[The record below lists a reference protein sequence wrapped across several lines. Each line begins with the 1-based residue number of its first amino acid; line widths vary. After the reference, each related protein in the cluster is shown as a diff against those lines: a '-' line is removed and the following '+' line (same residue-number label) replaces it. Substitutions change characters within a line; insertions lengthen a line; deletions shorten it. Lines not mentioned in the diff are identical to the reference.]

1 MEPLE
6 YLRIISSPVQS
17 NDIRAGSEHWQVEQ
31 RVHTTLIGLMQLTS
45 FTRRRFL
52 SGTIRTGALLG
63 IGQTSGLVSL
73 SPVTAA
79 ETKVSPSQ
87 VQFSTDTESIVRLLA
102 ETPQEGATE
111 MMVGLL
117 RSGVPYRK
125 LLAGLF
131 LVALQTRLEHNV
143 YVVHS
148 AHQLALDAPPGEQ
161 LLPIFWA
168 LANFKHWQKYHSRK
182 AIAFAA
188 LKGTLP
194 SSDKALADFRAGMD
208 NVDEEKA
215 SRAIIALARNEG
227 AHQVFDALWP
237 YAALNCQTIYHS
249 AVGLAN
255 LWRALETIGWQH
267 AEQMLRG
274 RVHMMLAGS
283 TAPLLQRGD
292 WTYVENRERA
302 RRSFAKLPPQ
312 WAGDK
317 SDPGLTRELLGLIR
331 EFKANEAADLALGR
345 LLAGKAQASAIWDA
359 VHLAAGELLMKKPHV
374 TYPVHSNTGAN
385 AIHYGFRASSNPEV
399 RLLLLLQGIGWQ
411 CHARKRVGELA
422 ASDATWKQK
431 ELRIDEVNPGKMA
444 EAPETAVAEIFL
456 SLGSQPDESARRAFA
471 VAQKHPDLELF
482 QQAAR
487 QLLFRK
493 VLAPDTHDIKY
504 PVAVFEDFHWV
515 SAEWR
520 PHLVASSVS
529 WLPGAD
535 KPDSPVWQEARE
547 AVKRI

>member
-1 MEPLE
+1 M
-6 YLRIISSPVQS
+6 QS
-17 NDIRAGSEHWQVEQ
+17 
-31 RVHTTLIGLMQLTS
+31 TS
-45 FTRRRFL
+45 LTRRRFL
-52 SGTIRTGALLG
+52 TGTIGTGALLG
-63 IGQTSGLVSL
+63 IGQPSGLLSL
-73 SPVTAA
+73 SPATAA
-79 ETKVSPSQ
+79 ETKLAPSQ
-87 VQFSTDTESIVRLLA
+87 VQLSTDIESIVRLVA

-117 RSGVPYRK
+117 RAGVPYRK
-125 LLAGLF
+125 LLAALF
-131 LVALQTRLEHNV
+131 LAALQTRLEHNV

-148 AHQLALDAPPGEQ
+148 AHQLTLDAPPGEQ
-161 LLPIFWA
+161 LLPMFWA

-182 AIAFAA
+182 AIAFSA
-188 LKGTLP
+188 LKGPWP
-194 SSDKALADFRAGMD
+194 SSDKALEDFRTGMD

-215 SRAIIALARNEG
+215 SRAIIALARSEG
-227 AHQVFDALWP
+227 RHRVFDALWP

-249 AVGLAN
+249 AIGLAN

-274 RVHMMLAGS
+274 QVHMMLSGS
-283 TAPLLQRGD
+283 SAPLLQRGD
-292 WTYVENRERA
+292 WTYIENRDRA
-302 RRSFAKLPPQ
+302 RRNFAKLPPQ

-317 SDPGLTRELLGLIR
+317 SDPGLTVELVALIR
-331 EFKANEAADLALGR
+331 EFKANEASELVLDR
-345 LLAGKAQASAIWDA
+345 LLAGKAEASAIWDA
-359 VHLAAGELLMKKPHV
+359 VHLSAGELLMRKPHV

-411 CHARKRVGELA
+411 CHARKRAGELA
-422 ASDATWKQK
+422 VSDPSWKLK
-431 ELRIDEVNPGKMA
+431 DVRIDELKAGKLA
-444 EAPETAVAEIFL
+444 AAPETAAAEIFL
-456 SLGSQPDESARRAFA
+456 NLASQPDESTGRAFA
-471 VAQKHPDLELF
+471 VAQKYPDLEAF

-504 PVAVFEDFHWV
+504 PVAVFEDFQWV
-515 SAEWR
+515 SPEWR
-520 PHLVASSVS
+520 PHFVASSVS

-535 KPDSPVWQEARE
+535 RPDSPVWQEARE